1 MVVTANLSGVSV
13 IRNYQTKFYNLVGYT
28 GNSALLVS
36 AIYGLMG
43 VLGQAINITLVADKR
58 GRKTTMCKLVLASKV
73 HVHSIDAISG
83 VGSFVLVICNIITM
97 AMTATVGTSK
107 AKGEVAIAFIFIYS
121 GCYAIFFNSTNYLI
135 ISEIFPFHL
144 RAVGFGV
151 SNFIGNCVGIAL
163 AQVSPLAFDGIG
175 WR

>member
-13 IRNYQTKFYNLVGYT
+13 IQNYQMEFYNLVGYT

-43 VLGQAINITLVADKR
+43 VLGQVINITLVADKR
-58 GRKTTMCKLVLASKV
+58 GRKTTMCKLEPAHSDINSTDSASG
-73 HVHSIDAISG
+73 I
-83 VGSFVLVICNIITM
+83 GSFVLVICNIITM

-107 AKGEVAIAFIFIYS
+107 TKGEVAIAFIFIYS
-121 GCYAIFFNSTNYLI
+121 GCYAIFFSSTNYLI

-151 SNFIGNCVGIAL
+151 SDFIGNCVGIAL
-163 AQVSPLAFDGIG
+163 AQVSPLAFEGIG
-175 WR
+175 WK